1 MNPIVEGKNLS
12 RFYGLILGLNNV
24 NFTIGPGLTGVVG
37 SNGAGKTTLFRLM
50 TGQIRPCSGS
60 VRIFGLDPW
69 NNPAVQARVAYCPEG
84 EAVPSG
90 IGASDWITGLAR
102 LSGWPAGAAR
112 DRARA
117 VLEEVGL
124 GETHWKKP
132 LTALSKGM
140 RQRVKLAQCLVH
152 DPGLI
157 ILDEPMNGLDPM
169 GRDELSEIL
178 RTLARQG
185 RSVLI
190 SSHILDDLEALCG
203 EFLLLHKGRILES
216 RSADTDP
223 EQNRWPD
230 ATSIRCDSPEA
241 LARYFF
247 QEGLLRGCDVEGDTL
262 HARWSQPEKFH
273 RHFYRFLL
281 ESGVG
286 ISEVRKT
293 GSVLDQALENK

>member
-1 MNPIVEGKNLS
+1 MNSIVEGKNLS

-50 TGQIRPCSGS
+50 TGQIQPCSGS

-152 DPGLI
+152 EPGLI

-169 GRDELSEIL
+169 GREELSEIL
-178 RTLARQG
+178 RALARQG

-216 RSADTDP
+216 RSA
-223 EQNRWPD
+223 D

>member
-1 MNPIVEGKNLS
+1 MNPHVEGKNLS

-37 SNGAGKTTLFRLM
+37 SNGAGKTTLFRLI

-60 VRIFGLDPW
+60 IRVFGLDPW
-69 NNPAVQARVAYCPEG
+69 NNPAALARVGYCPEG

-90 IGASDWITGLAR
+90 IGATDWLTGLAR
-102 LSGWPAGAAR
+102 LSGCPAPAAR

-117 VLEEVGL
+117 VLEEVAL

-132 LTALSKGM
+132 ITALSKGM
-140 RQRVKLAQCLVH
+140 RQRVKLAQCLLH
-152 DPGLI
+152 EPGLI

-169 GRDELSEIL
+169 GREELSEIL
-178 RTLARQG
+178 RKLAREG

-203 EFLLLHKGRILES
+203 EFLLLNKGRILES
-216 RSADTDP
+216 RSTDAAAD
-223 EQNRWPD
+223 QNRWPE
-230 ATSIRCDSPEA
+230 ATSIRCDSPA
-241 LARYFF
+241 TLARYLF

-281 ESGVG
+281 ESGAR
-286 ISEVRKT
+286 ISEVQKT
-293 GSVLDQALENK
+293 GSLLDQALESK